1 MAKVVVIDDR
11 VTNRNILTRLALSVE
26 EGLQVQSFASPI
38 EALTRLQAQNP
49 PDLIITDYNM
59 PEMDGATFIETLR
72 GQRAFADVPIVVV
85 TVYEDRDFCYRALD
99 AGATDF
105 LLSPVDH
112 LEFRAR
118 ARNLL
123 TMRRQQKLLAK
134 RAADLEQA
142 LMESHGPVFDNPAGR
157 LQAFLDRVPMLVSSV
172 DRFGRLQLVNR
183 AHEELFTQHREDL
196 VGKTLL
202 EAFDEAYATRH
213 AVLDDKVLESGR
225 PLSSPRQEVVVAGGR
240 ERDLVSVKLP
250 MLDEA
255 GGGEGGMKVAP

>member
-26 EGLQVQSFASPI
+26 EGLQVQSFASPV
-38 EALTRLQAQNP
+38 EALTRLQASNP

-72 GQRAFADVPIVVV
+72 QQRAFADVPIVVV

-123 TMRRQQKLLAK
+123 TMRRQQKLLVK

-142 LMESHGPVFDNPAGR
+142 LRVHREPGADGR
-157 LQAFLDRVPMLVSSV
+157 AVGLQSFLDNMPVAVSAI
-172 DRFGRLQLVNR
+172 DRFGRLSLVN
-183 AHEELFTQHREDL
+183 AMHEQLFAQERDAV
-196 VGKTLL
+196 VGQTLL
-202 EAFDEAYATRH
+202 AVFGEA
-213 AVLDDKVLESGR
+213 
-225 PLSSPRQEVVVAGGR
+225 
-240 ERDLVSVKLP
+240 
-250 MLDEA
+250 
-255 GGGEGGMKVAP
+255 